1 MKSASPPAASG
12 KATAILV
19 SLVGLMLVWGIVWAN
34 LPSQYELLSGQPKEA
49 ASAAPPP
56 AVELDL
62 SIPGVPPP
70 SVRTGRPN
78 PERLSE
84 PGRGREFAGTGNAHA
99 RQIAEVKC
107 EAEVQQACPES
118 LGGEERRRCVA
129 QRMKQFPPFCQQI
142 VRQRVVRWKAAE
154 GYKAACADD
163 LKRLCPTVEPGEG
176 PLLQCLQ
183 EHAQDISESCYQSL
197 PKGRLL
203 LRR

>member
-1 MKSASPPAASG
+1 MKSASPPTASG

-19 SLVGLMLVWGIVWAN
+19 SIMGLVLVWGIVWAN
-34 LPSQYELLSGQPKEA
+34 LPSKYELLSGQPREA
-49 ASAAPPP
+49 APAVPPV
-56 AVELDL
+56 VELDL

-78 PERLSE
+78 PEGLSG
-84 PGRGREFAGTGNAHA
+84 PGSGREFAAIGNAHA

-118 LGGEERRRCVA
+118 LDGEERRRCVA

-142 VRQRVVRWKAAE
+142 VRQRVVRWKEAE
-154 GYKAACADD
+154 GYKAACAED
-163 LKRLCPTVEPGEG
+163 LKRFCPMAEPGEG
-176 PLLQCLQ
+176 PLVQCLQ
-183 EHAQDISESCYQSL
+183 EHAQDISEPCYQSL
-197 PKGRLL
+197 PKGQLL